1 MGPPFSAARD
11 SDPQCTSSMVGGLGF
26 EPRSA
31 GSEPAV
37 LPVDDPPAKRGRAKY
52 RSVPALSR
60 RLGLRRNGRRR
71 RSAGEDEHANFA
83 SPRLLKIL
91 ASQFSSFGI
100 FDVHRADV
108 RLAVQRPA
116 GELPRRIGAPVELHG
131 LVPGLRQP
139 IAVLVDLHRAVRED
153 EAPRLE
159 PLPRA
164 GGRGRRQQEREGNR
178 SHLILSSAASIR
190 RSVRALP
197 SSAMVSKRGGLTVVP
212 VSATRTGCA
221 SLPSPRPRCSARARK
236 ACSIACGPCS
246 NVRSMTARASSSS
259 GRVSIVSC
267 FATAFSSYAG
277 RSGTM
282 YARYASR
289 ISFRFR
295 ARSCIKAA
303 NSGETPAIF
312 AISAGGVS
320 L

>member
-37 LPVDDPPAKRGRAKY
+37 LPLDDPPAKRGRAKY

-60 RLGLRRNGRRR
+60 RLGFRRNGRRR

-83 SPRLLKIL
+83 SPRLVQVHALPL
-91 ASQFSSFGI
+91 AALGI
-100 FDVHRADV
+100 FDMHRSDG

-116 GELPRRIGAPVELHG
+116 KEFPWRIGAPVELYG

-139 IAVLVDLHRAVRED
+139 IAILVDLHRAIRED
-153 EAPRLE
+153 EAARFE
-159 PLPRA
+159 PLSRA
-164 GGRGRRQQEREGNR
+164 GGRGRRQQEREGNH

-197 SSAMVSKRGGLTVVP
+197 SSAMVSNRGGLTVVP
-212 VSATRTGCA
+212 VTARRTGCA

-236 ACSIACGPCS
+236 ACSIASGPCS
-246 NVRSMTARASSSS
+246 NVRSITARASSSS
-259 GRVSIVSC
+259 GRVSFVSC

-295 ARSCIKAA
+295 ARSC
-303 NSGETPAIF
+303 
-312 AISAGGVS
+312 
-320 L
+320 